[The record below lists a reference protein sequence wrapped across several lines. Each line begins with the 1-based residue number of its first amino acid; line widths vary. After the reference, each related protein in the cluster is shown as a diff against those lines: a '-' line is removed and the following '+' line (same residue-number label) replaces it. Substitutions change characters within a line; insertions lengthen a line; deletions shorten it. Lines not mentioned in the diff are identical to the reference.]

1 MIKLGIIGH
10 PVSHSLSPRI
20 HQWIADRSGYQ
31 LSYDRIE
38 TTVSDVASTISTL
51 RQEGFSGVNVTSPLK
66 TAVIALAD
74 DLAPIAQQTMSVNTL
89 RFDLAH
95 GIQATNTDV
104 YGFAYQLGTACPDTI
119 GVLGAGGVV
128 PSVLSVLQQ
137 QTSARVH
144 LFNRRIPRDAIR
156 QQVEQK
162 SAWFIHGWDEFYAV
176 APRLKILINCL
187 PAVALPL
194 IEQLPMQRLPRT
206 VRIID
211 LNYGETAELFRGIAT
226 DQQLP
231 YEDGLKMLCAQAFQA
246 FQYWMEQEL
255 EQEILTQL
263 TREIVE
269 IASA

>member
-20 HQWIADRSGYQ
+20 HQWIADRSGYR
-31 LSYDRIE
+31 LSYERIN
-38 TTVSDVASTISTL
+38 TTVGDVASTISTL
-51 RQEGFSGVNVTSPLK
+51 RQDGFSGECDVPLK
-66 TAVIALAD
+66 TAVISLAD
-74 DLAPIAQQTMSVNTL
+74 DLAPIARQTMSVNTL

-104 YGFAYQLGTACPDTI
+104 YGFAYQLGTACPNTI

-128 PSVLSVLQQ
+128 PSVLSVLQR

-144 LFNRRIPRDAIR
+144 LFNRRVPRDAIR
-156 QQVEQK
+156 QRVEQE
-162 SAWFIHGWDEFYAV
+162 SNWFIHGLDEFYAV

-187 PAVALPL
+187 PAAALPM
-194 IEQLPMQRLPRT
+194 IEQLPMQRLPRN

-226 DQQLP
+226 DQKLP
-231 YEDGLKMLCAQAFQA
+231 YEDGLKMLRTGISG
-246 FQYWMEQEL
+246 L
-255 EQEILTQL
+255 PILDGSGIR
-263 TREIVE
+263 TRNSDAAHSRDRRDCVRLN
-269 IASA
+269 